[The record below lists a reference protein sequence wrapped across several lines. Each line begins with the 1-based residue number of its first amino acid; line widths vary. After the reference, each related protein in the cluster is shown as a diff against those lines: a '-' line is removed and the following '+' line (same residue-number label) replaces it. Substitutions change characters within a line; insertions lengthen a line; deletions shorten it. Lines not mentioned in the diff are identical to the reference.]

1 MELEALAS
9 RKFNRYHN
17 YVRLHANLRDCTSL
31 QQCADNSRE
40 LIDSYIEN
48 RMIWDELN
56 YYKEH
61 HSLLGKHPA
70 FAEFHRRSELLK
82 LPVKDLIRRKQQVE
96 NNIWRVKSE
105 IAKGDKPYLNP
116 IRRER
121 LEGYEKELA
130 DINRLLE

>member
-9 RKFNRYHN
+9 RKFNKYHS
-17 YVRLHANLRDCTSL
+17 YVRLHPKLRDCTSL
-31 QQCADNSRE
+31 QQCADISRE
-40 LIDSYIEN
+40 LIDNYIDN

-61 HSLLGKHPA
+61 HILLGKHPA
-70 FAEFHRRSELLK
+70 FVEFRRRGELLK
-82 LPVKDLIRRKQQVE
+82 LPIKELVRRQRQVE

-105 IAKGDKPYLNP
+105 MLKGDKPHLDP
-116 IRRER
+116 LRRER
-121 LEGYEKELA
+121 LTGYEKELA

>member
-9 RKFNRYHN
+9 RKFSRYHH
-17 YVRLHANLRDCTSL
+17 YVRLHATLRDCTSL
-31 QQCADNSRE
+31 QQCADISRE
-40 LIDSYIEN
+40 LIDSYLEN

-61 HSLLGKHPA
+61 HVLLGKHPA
-70 FAEFHRRSELLK
+70 FAEFRRRSELLQ
-82 LPVKDLIRRKQQVE
+82 LPVKELIRRQRQVE

-105 IAKGDKPYLNP
+105 MARNDKPHLNP

-121 LEGYEKELA
+121 LAGYEKELA